1 MLLVEKREQIV
12 QQCCEGQDYPSDLL
26 LCSKLPQY
34 WVCENSESDQT
45 QNQTEQKLNLL
56 HSTWYKDKRSSKR
69 SCCLHKLFIWYEW
82 KFNEKLLNLM
92 WCNMLEQSV
101 LEWLEHVVWQWVKI
115 LWSQM
120 FVWLWATACSII
132 SHEIETVHIISNRK
146 ATWVFCSLCCQREAE
161 SIYNGAI

>member
-1 MLLVEKREQIV
+1 MLLVEKSEQII
-12 QQCCEGQDYPSDLL
+12 QQYCEGQDYPSDLL

-56 HSTWYKDKRSSKR
+56 HSTWCKDKRSKDKRSSKR
-69 SCCLHKLFIWYEW
+69 LCCLHKLFIWYEW

-120 FVWLWATACSII
+120 FVWLWATACTHFKQTTDELILASF
-132 SHEIETVHIISNRK
+132 HMK
-146 ATWVFCSLCCQREAE
+146 
-161 SIYNGAI
+161 